1 VPQEITNFNQF
12 AQVFLELLESD
23 KLGLKAGQTFDMSS
37 GILTARPRAIVETVR
52 NLVDDGSD
60 QAIFPAT
67 NDAYS
72 LTAGVRYHF
81 KGQVF
86 FTKGVNSV
94 STWLLFGGNATY
106 TSFKWI
112 TFGSL
117 GVAETS
123 ATATINHN
131 EDQTGMA
138 VCPAGTATRG
148 RMQMEGSLVVNA
160 AGTIIPQM
168 LFSAATGSTPTVLP
182 DTWFEIYP
190 IGQSPVTTIGSW
202 G

>member
-72 LTAGVRYHF
+72 LTVR
-81 KGQVF
+81 
-86 FTKGVNSV
+86 S
-94 STWLLFGGNATY
+94 S
-106 TSFKWI
+106 S
-112 TFGSL
+112 
-117 GVAETS
+117 
-123 ATATINHN
+123 
-131 EDQTGMA
+131 
-138 VCPAGTATRG
+138 R
-148 RMQMEGSLVVNA
+148 R
-160 AGTIIPQM
+160 
-168 LFSAATGSTPTVLP
+168 GSTPSAPGCSSVGMQRTPASSGSPSARSAWRKPRPPLP
-182 DTWFEIYP
+182 STTTRTRPAWPSALPVRRHGAGCRWRDRLSSTRRARS
-190 IGQSPVTTIGSW
+190 SPRCSSVPRPVQRPPSCRIPGLRFTRLVRAR
-202 G
+202 